1 MRSAD
6 RTGTNLRGV
15 FKVFL
20 ALHILAAVGAIGP
33 LIHAATTAA
42 RGLRRSN
49 AAATAEASRM
59 LRVYSIASV
68 IVVIF
73 GFGLMSMISPYT
85 HKKVASFTDT
95 WIWLSVLL
103 WLIGIALSWGVLS
116 RTLDRATTMINNN
129 ESIAA
134 LRGRVAAI
142 GGLVGV
148 IFGAIIV
155 LMVYRP

>member
-1 MRSAD
+1 M
-6 RTGTNLRGV
+6 

-20 ALHILAAVGAIGP
+20 ALHILAAVGAVGP

-49 AAATAEASRM
+49 AASTAEASRM

-85 HKKVASFTDT
+85 NKKVATFTDT
-95 WIWLSVLL
+95 WIWLSVVL
-103 WLIGIALSWGVLS
+103 WLIGVALSLGVLS

-134 LRGRVAAI
+134 LRGRVAAV
-142 GGLVGV
+142 GGLIGV
-148 IFGAIIV
+148 IFAAIIV

>member
-1 MRSAD
+1 
-6 RTGTNLRGV
+6 
-15 FKVFL
+15 
-20 ALHILAAVGAIGP
+20 
-33 LIHAATTAA
+33 
-42 RGLRRSN
+42 
-49 AAATAEASRM
+49 
-59 LRVYSIASV
+59 
-68 IVVIF
+68 
-73 GFGLMSMISPYT
+73 MSMISPYT